1 MAETDHIRFADKH
14 IRNCAQS
21 FALQTIAFTLN
32 MFALSMDAGGKRPE
46 IACRHPCYIGSARRY
61 FGQQTNVE
69 IR

>member
-32 MFALSMDAGGKRPE
+32 MFALSMNASGKRPE
-46 IACRHPCYIGSARRY
+46 IPCRHPLLHRQCTSLLRPAD
-61 FGQQTNVE
+61 
-69 IR
+69 